1 MEHSSMFDFLYDTYK
16 IKNKIKLIECFAGY
30 GSQNLALKYLGAN
43 YEHHRIVE
51 WATKSIQAYNDIH
64 VRDYTDYSQCCTY
77 DEVVNY
83 LIKKGIS
90 MDYKK
95 PMTLD
100 QIKRKGEKWCR
111 NVYNNIIATRNL
123 VNIMNVKAQDLDI
136 TNKEDYTYLLTY
148 SYPCVLAGYKVKTTN
163 GYKNIEDID
172 RNDFVLTHTNT
183 YKKVVQTM
191 SKKKQG
197 YYNIKY
203 LGGSIKLTEEHPMYV
218 LRDNDFQWVK
228 VKDLKLTDKLT
239 ININQKNIDIGLD
252 NKLLWLLGRYVADG
266 HYNKYTYNSINFAIG
281 FKKEEE
287 FLKNIPNEYLSKF
300 KKYKKD
306 CWDYRIAD
314 EKLKELCLQFN
325 TGSTKKIIPQWVLDL
340 PKDKLQSFFNG
351 YIAGDGHI
359 RYRGNSKQIMFST
372 VSEDVFLS
380 MQDIVLK
387 LYGKVCSVYV
397 RKDNR
402 KKTYNDSYSAQF
414 TLNNDIKF
422 QFIKEDKACVKI
434 NEINYIDEFVDV
446 YNFEVEED
454 NSYTVNNV
462 IVHNCQSLSLA
473 GKREGM
479 KKGSGTE
486 SSMLWEI
493 ERILRE
499 CYELNCLPQVL
510 VMENVIGCCD
520 QKNISD
526 FQEWVTFL
534 EKIGYKN
541 YFNIMNAKE
550 YGIPQNRERAFM
562 VSILGD
568 YSYNYSKTIDL
579 KLKVRD
585 LLETNINKKHFLSE
599 KMINGMKKTN
609 FESYKLENKLIDANG
624 IASCILARYEGAPQ
638 CLFIPQYNSYKA
650 FSPRE
655 CFRLMGVKDE
665 DFDNVCTNQSDSS
678 LWHLAGDSI
687 VTTCLM
693 AIFGELLGIDWKEK
707 FNEKEWWN
715 NERNSNK

>member
-16 IKNKIKLIECFAGY
+16 IKNNIKLIECFAGY

-64 VRDYTDYSQCCTY
+64 IQDYTDYSQCCTY

-148 SYPCVLAGYKVKTTN
+148 SYPC
-163 GYKNIEDID
+163 
-172 RNDFVLTHTNT
+172 
-183 YKKVVQTM
+183 QT
-191 SKKKQG
+191 
-197 YYNIKY
+197 
-203 LGGSIKLTEEHPMYV
+203 
-218 LRDNDFQWVK
+218 
-228 VKDLKLTDKLT
+228 
-239 ININQKNIDIGLD
+239 
-252 NKLLWLLGRYVADG
+252 
-266 HYNKYTYNSINFAIG
+266 
-281 FKKEEE
+281 
-287 FLKNIPNEYLSKF
+287 
-300 KKYKKD
+300 
-306 CWDYRIAD
+306 
-314 EKLKELCLQFN
+314 
-325 TGSTKKIIPQWVLDL
+325 
-340 PKDKLQSFFNG
+340 
-351 YIAGDGHI
+351 
-359 RYRGNSKQIMFST
+359 
-372 VSEDVFLS
+372 
-380 MQDIVLK
+380 
-387 LYGKVCSVYV
+387 
-397 RKDNR
+397 
-402 KKTYNDSYSAQF
+402 
-414 TLNNDIKF
+414 
-422 QFIKEDKACVKI
+422 
-434 NEINYIDEFVDV
+434 
-446 YNFEVEED
+446 
-454 NSYTVNNV
+454 
-462 IVHNCQSLSLA
+462 LSLA

-479 KKGSGTE
+479 KKGSGTY
-486 SSMLWEI
+486 SSLLWEI
-493 ERILRE
+493 ERILQE
-499 CYELNCLPQVL
+499 CHEINCLPQVL

-526 FQEWVTFL
+526 FQEWITFL

-638 CLFIPQYNSYKA
+638 CLFIPKYNSYKA

-665 DFDNVCTNQSDSS
+665 DFDNVCQNQNDSS

-693 AIFGELLGIDWKEK
+693 AIFGELLGINWQEK

-715 NERNSNK
+715 ND